1 MPHTPRRSTA
11 RRRVLAAVCIVALS
25 PAAPAFAGQAS
36 CWIDKGALVASASF
50 GDIAGDFL
58 IDLSSPVSQLH
69 NTRAE
74 LAGLEALVVRRD
86 LTIAGKRIAGVDMAV
101 ADLDG
106 RTKAFDTSINGVIG
120 ADVLGRYTVDI
131 EASPCRIRL
140 STAKAR
146 RFRGGVRLP
155 VKLVDGQPLVGAT
168 ISDGVRVRTGLFAID
183 TGRWAARVT
192 NAQLSRTPT
201 ADPDQP
207 LQPIRLRA
215 LELGGHLFEQ
225 APAVIDTGGDGQS
238 AGSIGMAVLS
248 SWRLRLDMRDGW
260 LDLEAR

>member
-1 MPHTPRRSTA
+1 MPHRDRRSTA
-11 RRRVLAAVCIVALS
+11 PRRLLSALCIVALA
-25 PAAPAFAGQAS
+25 PAAMAGQTR

-58 IDLSSPVSQLH
+58 IDLSSPISQLH

-74 LAGLEALVVRRD
+74 LAGLEAPVVRRD

-120 ADVLGRYTVDI
+120 ADVLGRYTVEIDT
-131 EASPCRIRL
+131 SPCRIRL

-155 VKLVDGQPLVGAT
+155 VKLVDGRPLVGAT
-168 ISDGVRVRTGLFAID
+168 ISDGVRVRSGLFAID
-183 TGRWAARVT
+183 TGRWATGVT
-192 NAQLSRTPT
+192 SAQLSRTPT
-201 ADPDQP
+201 MGTNQPPD
-207 LQPIRLRA
+207 PIRLRA

-225 APAVIDTGGDGQS
+225 APAVIDTGGGQS
-238 AGSIGMAVLS
+238 SGSIGMAVWS
-248 SWRLRLDMRDGW
+248 SWRLRLDMRNGW